1 MSSDQHTLR
10 RFGGV
15 LLRVPRYAL
24 LAANLA
30 RDGRLSRKQRL
41 GALACMGYVLSP
53 IDLVPGVIPVL
64 GQLDDLTV
72 LIGGLKLVLRTVP
85 PGLGIEQ
92 LRRAGLTARDVDS
105 DLATVGETVAWLV
118 QQSATQV
125 GRLLSPARLFRGRG
139 SDARTM
145 LASSDP
151 SAVKGSELRQALW
164 ADAAGELPGDLG

>member
-1 MSSDQHTLR
+1 MSSNQHVLR

-24 LAANLA
+24 LAANLT

-85 PGLGIEQ
+85 PDLGIEQ
-92 LRRAGLTARDVDS
+92 LRRAGLTARDVDA
-105 DLATVGETVAWLV
+105 DLSAIGETVAWLA
-118 QQSATQV
+118 QQGATQV
-125 GRLLSPARLFRGRG
+125 GRLLSSVRLVHRSGSAAR
-139 SDARTM
+139 AIHH
-145 LASSDP
+145 
-151 SAVKGSELRQALW
+151 Q
-164 ADAAGELPGDLG
+164 